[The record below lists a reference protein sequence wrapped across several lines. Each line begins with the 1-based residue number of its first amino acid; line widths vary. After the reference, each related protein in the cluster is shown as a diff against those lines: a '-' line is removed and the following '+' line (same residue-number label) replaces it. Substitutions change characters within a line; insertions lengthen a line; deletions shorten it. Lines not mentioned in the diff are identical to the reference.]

1 VVVWLLLVWILTSS
15 YTASLS
21 SMFTVQRLQEVNTD
35 IEWLKSSNSKVGCD
49 NDSFVRNYL
58 EDVIGFNSE
67 SIVTVLNESE
77 YTRLFEKKDITAAFL
92 ELPYKKDFI
101 NKHCKGYTAST
112 PTYKFGGFGFVSSYY
127 NFAVSIST

>member
-1 VVVWLLLVWILTSS
+1 VVVWLLVVWILTSS

-21 SMFTVQRLQEVNTD
+21 SMFTVQRLQAVNTD

-67 SIVTVLNESE
+67 NIITVFNEFE
-77 YTRLFEKKDITAAFL
+77 YTELFENKDITAAFL
-92 ELPYKKDFI
+92 ELPYKKVFI
-101 NKHCKGYTAST
+101 NQHCKGYAATT
-112 PTYKFGGFGFVSSYY
+112 PSYKFGGFGFVSSYY